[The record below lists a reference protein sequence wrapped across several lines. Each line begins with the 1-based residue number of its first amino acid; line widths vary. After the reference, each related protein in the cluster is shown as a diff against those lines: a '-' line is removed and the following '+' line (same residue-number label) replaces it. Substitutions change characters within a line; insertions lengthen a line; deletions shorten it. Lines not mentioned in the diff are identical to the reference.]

1 MSKCL
6 QDKEKQKH
14 QIQKTDKSGDAVVE
28 TAALD
33 TDLSLRAKG
42 MIALLAALP
51 AGYSQTEE
59 SLAELASDGR
69 TAVRSALR
77 ELESKKYISRG
88 RAARADDGRIRRTVI
103 TLQKMED

>member
-6 QDKEKQKH
+6 QNKEEN
-14 QIQKTDKSGDAVVE
+14 QIQKTDKSGDVVVE

-33 TDLSLRAKG
+33 ATLSLRAKG

-59 SLAELASDGR
+59 SLAKLTSDGR
-69 TAVRSALR
+69 TAVSSALR

-88 RAARADDGRIRRTVI
+88 RASRADDGRIRRTVI
-103 TLQKMED
+103 TLQKQED